1 MTMAYSPPPPPV
13 GMPPAASELATGSAA
28 KSAVD
33 RRLALLAVAALT
45 VSVAGIVLRALH
57 LLPGSAAVGIGF
69 GAVAISLRILLLWS
83 ARSASA
89 AHRAKVLNRVSLAG
103 LAVSGAVLVATLP
116 RITRAGGL
124 GMFFGDV
131 FAHGFT
137 LAIVTVAAGSVRTF
151 TWRVHLGA
159 GLTGLLA
166 VSALVRVVNVP
177 IYNHYGPDSLLEGAV
192 IGPAIEEVFKAL
204 LLVLIVWL
212 AARRREVRPSAL
224 DITLLGMWVGA
235 GFALYED
242 AMFGRGGAHFGGA
255 APFSVIFPTQGQIS
269 GVNQVGAGH
278 LLYTGVVGLGLGVGV
293 LYRRRWRFAWLAVPG
308 GLLVAFAE
316 HASWNGKALAGD
328 AAPGWIG
335 LLSGVT
341 LWGRLSSVLL
351 IGGVAA
357 MVVVEWRGATRA
369 PTGWNG
375 AQQPKQVGVP
385 RWLWLTAA
393 ESGRRSVQLARLQ
406 VGAPRPAPRPV
417 PQLAPQ
423 PGLQQGWQPGQEP
436 TQEHGLW
443 QPAPF
448 GGQR

>member
-13 GMPPAASELATGSAA
+13 GMPPAAALRAA
-28 KSAVD
+28 KSGVD
-33 RRLALLAVAALT
+33 RRLALLAVAALA

-57 LLPGSAAVGIGF
+57 LLPASAAVGIGF
-69 GAVAISLRILLLWS
+69 GAVAISLRILLLFS
-83 ARSASA
+83 ARSAAA

-103 LAVSGAVLVATLP
+103 LAVSGAVLVGTLP
-116 RITRAGGL
+116 RITKAGGM
-124 GMFFGDV
+124 GPFFGDV
-131 FAHGFT
+131 FAHGWT

-212 AARRREVRPSAL
+212 AARRREVRPSAV

-255 APFSVIFPTQGQIS
+255 APFSVIFPTQAQVS
-269 GVNQVGAGH
+269 GLNQVGAGH
-278 LLYTGVVGLGLGVGV
+278 LLYTGVVGLGLGIGV
-293 LYRRRWRFAWLAVPG
+293 LYRRRWRFAWLAAPA

-357 MVVVEWRGATRA
+357 MVVVEWRRATKA
-369 PTGWNG
+369 PAFWNG
-375 AQQPKQVGVP
+375 AQQQKQVGVP
-385 RWLWLTAA
+385 HWLWLTAA
-393 ESGRRSVQLARLQ
+393 ESGRRSTQLAQLQ
-406 VGAPRPAPRPV
+406 TSAPQSV
-417 PQLAPQ
+417 PQSAPQ
-423 PGLQQGWQPGQEP
+423 PGPW
-436 TQEHGLW
+436 HS
-443 QPAPF
+443 APF